1 MGIVPYVLGF
11 AGFLGVTISILL
23 FRFRSSDREF
33 EKKHLR
39 RLTAAPEGAIAAII
53 DLPTFEL
60 EDSLRQLSA
69 EHASSIE
76 IAAGEESEGDQDP
89 ASSDAGSD

>member
-11 AGFLGVTISILL
+11 AGFLGVTIAILL

-33 EKKHLR
+33 EKRHLR
-39 RLTAAPEGAIAAII
+39 RLTAAPEGAIAAIK

-60 EDSLRQLSA
+60 EDSLRQLSV
-69 EHASSIE
+69 EHGSPNGIDETLSD
-76 IAAGEESEGDQDP
+76 EEDRPDEQDVVKQ
-89 ASSDAGSD
+89 